1 MKFRVLLFS
10 FFLSGKLIYSQST
23 DIMKTILVEEGY
35 ALPTPQLKL
44 RKPIIQAGSGV
55 FFYTGEMRERKQID
69 KYIRPGF
76 AAQLGIEQRFAKHFG
91 IQINAIYGNVI
102 STVHSPTKFQNFK
115 STLLSGD
122 LRFALNFEFWMSKKT
137 SVAPFLNFGAGFLH
151 FQSKANLRDINGNYY
166 FPWSDGTLR
175 QFPEGGIDP
184 NPSILENDNFY
195 ETDVTPNKRNSL
207 QIMGEIGLR
216 FKILNF
222 WDFTTSYTHFKP
234 FTTFTNYSGS
244 NDHYGFVKVGIQYYF
259 GQINFKK
266 KGGTITN
273 PTE

>member
-1 MKFRVLLFS
+1 MKFRIFFLFI
-10 FFLSGKLIYSQST
+10 FLSGKIAYSQST

-35 ALPTPQLKL
+35 ALPTPKLKL
-44 RKPIIQAGSGV
+44 RKPIIQAASGAL
-55 FFYTGEMRERKQID
+55 FYTGEMRERKQLD

-91 IQINAIYGNVI
+91 IQINALYGNVI
-102 STVHSPTKFQNFK
+102 STIHTPTKFQNFK
-115 STLLSGD
+115 TTLVNAD

-137 SVAPFLNFGAGFLH
+137 SVAPFMNVGAGYMYFE
-151 FQSKANLRDINGNYY
+151 SKSNLTDNQGNHYH
-166 FPWSDGTLR
+166 PWEDGTLR
-175 QFPEGGIDP
+175 ANPENGSNP
-184 NPSILENDNFY
+184 NSTILENDFRY
-195 ETDVTPNKRNSL
+195 ETNVTPDKHNTMQL
-207 QIMGEIGLR
+207 MGEIGLR

-222 WDFTTSYTHFKP
+222 WDFTASYTHFKP
-234 FTTFTNYSGS
+234 FSSFTNFSGN

>member
-1 MKFRVLLFS
+1 MKFWVLLILL
-10 FFLSGKLIYSQST
+10 FLSGKHINAQST

-35 ALPTPQLKL
+35 ALPTPKIKL
-44 RKPIIQAGSGV
+44 RKPIIAAGSGV
-55 FFYTGEMRERKQID
+55 FFYTGEMRQRKQID

-91 IQINAIYGNVI
+91 IQINALYGNVI
-102 STVHSPTKFQNFK
+102 STVHTPTTFQNFK

-122 LRFALNFEFWMSKKT
+122 LRFALNFEFWLSKKT
-137 SVAPFLNFGAGFLH
+137 SVAPYINLGAGFLH
-151 FQSKANLRDINGNYY
+151 FQSKANLKDVDGRNYY
-166 FPWSDGTLR
+166 PWSDGTLR
-175 QFPEGGIDP
+175 ELPEDGFNP
-184 NPSILENDNFY
+184 NATILENDLQY

-207 QIMGEIGLR
+207 QVMGEIGLR

-222 WDFTTSYTHFKP
+222 WDFTASYTHFKP
-234 FTTFTNYSGS
+234 FTTFTNYNGN